1 MKKLSKV
8 GKGKV
13 KKRVNI
19 DELRKRLGIKEHWG
33 VSDAVVQQMAE
44 CRWFNPRIP
53 GQAARNHA
61 LRPTFPSKFYR
72 DSALNL
78 ARMAEEQP
86 ETMSVFVLGQI
97 IEYHLLADSLSK
109 NQEGVD

>member
-1 MKKLSKV
+1 MKKNANVQK
-8 GKGKV
+8 
-13 KKRVNI
+13 
-19 DELRKRLGIKEHWG
+19 LRKRFGIKEHWG
-33 VSDAVVQQMAE
+33 VSDGVVLLMGQ
-44 CRWFNPRIP
+44 CRWFNPQIP

-61 LRPTFPSKFYR
+61 LRPTLPSKFYR

-109 NQEGVD
+109 NQKVLD